1 MSRNSSLGC
10 LEDARDALSSQSGS
24 FGSWSQS
31 SPLRLSESRSF
42 VPEADW
48 TSYTLADFGYTGGM
62 ATKQSSGSKFACTEP
77 FALLTKQASQ
87 AIREQARNGGEECRL
102 MNFANLW
109 ESQTFSNLIN
119 RIVDV
124 PVEVART
131 KGGGVETEVQTR
143 GAPSDRSSHSIED
156 AKETDENKWHYS
168 SESEFT
174 LLVLLS
180 EVPSGEEDSAL
191 EVEIKRRDG
200 SVHAIRF
207 PPGTTGHA
215 VLLQGGVLAH
225 RMPPARF
232 DAVTMVVK
240 IEAAAGWGS
249 DGGDTPPAGE
259 GDMCEGCERGRDA
272 PPGGAWLSLGALAS
286 SGFSTTPPT
295 CQCMAPPPPRAT
307 AARGS
312 GVCAWEVRGTDGDGD
327 DGDEMLGLTRVP
339 DAFSYARHYDEIFTM
354 DLL

>member
-1 MSRNSSLGC
+1 
-10 LEDARDALSSQSGS
+10 
-24 FGSWSQS
+24 
-31 SPLRLSESRSF
+31 
-42 VPEADW
+42 
-48 TSYTLADFGYTGGM
+48 M

-143 GAPSDRSSHSIED
+143 GAPSDRSSHSIEVWTPLFSSGDTAVASRSSALSLSLSFPRACLEDNRRYLTEAPLEQD

-180 EVPSGEEDSAL
+180 EVSP
-191 EVEIKRRDG
+191 
-200 SVHAIRF
+200 
-207 PPGTTGHA
+207 
-215 VLLQGGVLAH
+215 
-225 RMPPARF
+225 
-232 DAVTMVVK
+232 
-240 IEAAAGWGS
+240 
-249 DGGDTPPAGE
+249 DT
-259 GDMCEGCERGRDA
+259 
-272 PPGGAWLSLGALAS
+272 
-286 SGFSTTPPT
+286 
-295 CQCMAPPPPRAT
+295 Q
-307 AARGS
+307 
-312 GVCAWEVRGTDGDGD
+312 
-327 DGDEMLGLTRVP
+327 
-339 DAFSYARHYDEIFTM
+339 
-354 DLL
+354 